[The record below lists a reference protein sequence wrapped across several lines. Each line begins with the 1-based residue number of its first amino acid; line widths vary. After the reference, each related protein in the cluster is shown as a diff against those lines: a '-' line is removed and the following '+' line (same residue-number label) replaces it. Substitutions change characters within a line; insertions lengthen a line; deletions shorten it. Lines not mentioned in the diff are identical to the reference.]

1 MSALRPLLKE
11 LHEVNTAIAAQEND
25 LKNLRHRRQWLNG
38 QISEYLLADAEMD
51 AITKGIQKTREAL
64 TL

>member
-11 LHEVNTAIAAQEND
+11 LHEVNTAIAVQEDD
-25 LKNLRHRRQWLNG
+25 LKTLRQRRQWLNS

-51 AITKGIQKTREAL
+51 ALTKRLEKTREAL